1 MHLPTHELEDFE
13 DQSNAEGA
21 CHDVIICSFIFDEP
35 IHANT
40 MCLSWGSFNFYFN
53 LGTCAVF
60 SLHFQSKIEILI
72 SAARL
77 VWCGGGTWHGN
88 SFWDKL
94 DTDLSEWRCASF
106 MFMSTNSHC
115 RGSAELPKRFETWY
129 GDVSYLRGTKNGN
142 KSGNQS
148 AFIWN
153 GWGSLEIGQGST
165 GEPTSPEAWKPGIW
179 SKTMRIEIIGTG
191 STTSI
196 KTRNRQ
202 TVQMDTN
209 RCSMMFGIWK

>member
-1 MHLPTHELEDFE
+1 MHLPTHEWEDFE

-40 MCLSWGSFNFYFN
+40 MCLSWGSCNFYFN

-129 GDVSYLRGTKNGN
+129 GEVSYLHGTKNAN
-142 KSGNQS
+142 KSGKMAQMKRLWITIGNRPGQH
-148 AFIWN
+148 
-153 GWGSLEIGQGST
+153 WGANFSRSLEAWNLEQNNEDRDNWNRKHNFDKDKEST
-165 GEPTSPEAWKPGIW
+165 D
-179 SKTMRIEIIGTG
+179 
-191 STTSI
+191 ST
-196 KTRNRQ
+196 N
-202 TVQMDTN
+202 
-209 RCSMMFGIWK
+209 GY